1 MEYFED
7 ERSGFVI
14 VSLERGDLL
23 YESLEKIAREADL
36 SNGVIT
42 SGIGSLTKAYIHTVK
57 SNDYPPEEEYLHLEG
72 PLEVA
77 QFGGIV
83 ADYQPH
89 VHISLWDA
97 NRNFYGGHLH
107 EGCEVLAL
115 SEISIH
121 RLYDLKLTR
130 RAKDASGIQLLG
142 RA

>member
-7 ERSGFVI
+7 RQSGFVI
-14 VSLERGDLL
+14 VVLEHGDLI
-23 YESLEKIAREADL
+23 YESLEKVAHEAGL
-36 SNGVIT
+36 SDGVVT
-42 SGIGSLTKAYIHTVK
+42 TGIGSLTRAYIHIVK
-57 SNDYPPEEEYLHLEG
+57 SNDYPPKEEYLHLEG
-72 PLEVA
+72 PLEVV
-77 QFGGIV
+77 QFGGII
-83 ADYQPH
+83 ANYQPH

-121 RLYDLKLTR
+121 RLHDLKLTR
-130 RAKDASGIQLLG
+130 RAKDASGIPLLG